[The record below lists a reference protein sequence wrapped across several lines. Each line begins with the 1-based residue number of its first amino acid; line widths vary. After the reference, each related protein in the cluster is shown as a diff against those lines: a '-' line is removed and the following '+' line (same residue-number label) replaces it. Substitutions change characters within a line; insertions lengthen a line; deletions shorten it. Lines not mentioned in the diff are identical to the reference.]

1 MSNSFWNL
9 FKEIFRVVVYCL
21 VIKVLFS
28 VSQTARL
35 LYHIFFYLSRTFL
48 FYFFKFLL
56 SLRQLIQIITSV
68 QLCQQLFLFF
78 TNCFLSELLYSIIII
93 ATLSRLFSSYFDIIS
108 HNDSKRR
115 KRDLNPRDAINDLL
129 PFQGSPFSHLG
140 ISPNAKHFLYSV
152 TAEITISYFFFNV

>member
-21 VIKVLFS
+21 VIKVLCRL
-28 VSQTARL
+28 TAHL
-35 LYHIFFYLSRTFL
+35 VYHNWFALSRTFL
-48 FYFFKFLL
+48 FYFFQVLIVFTTAHLDYHICSAL
-56 SLRQLIQIITSV
+56 STT
-68 QLCQQLFLFF
+68 FLFF
-78 TNCFLSELLYSIIII
+78 TNCFLSELLHSIIII

-140 ISPNAKHFLYSV
+140 ISPECKHFLYSV
-152 TAEITISYFFFNV
+152 TSEITISYFFFNV